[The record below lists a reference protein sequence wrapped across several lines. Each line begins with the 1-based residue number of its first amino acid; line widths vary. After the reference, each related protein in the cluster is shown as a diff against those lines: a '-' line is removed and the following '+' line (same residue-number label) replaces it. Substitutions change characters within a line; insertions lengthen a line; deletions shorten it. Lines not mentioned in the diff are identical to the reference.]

1 MVRMLADVRR
11 DKIKRCCPH
20 CSFPDG
26 QYMRGGRKNPRFRK
40 LARAADKLRWKR
52 SEDAFPVPRISD
64 LGG

>member
-1 MVRMLADVRR
+1 VVRMLADVRR
-11 DKIKRCCPH
+11 DKIKRCCPN

-52 SEDAFPVPRISD
+52 SEDV
-64 LGG
+64 